1 MVLIEFKFVKI
12 TIVVPNIVLGK
23 THLVLIE
30 GVSKR
35 SKDCLQGRNDNNVK
49 VILPGKDAV
58 CSKDGR
64 VSKELRPGDYVA
76 VQINA
81 ASSQVLKGKCFE
93 HQLYHYFFCV
103 LYC

>member
-1 MVLIEFKFVKI
+1 M
-12 TIVVPNIVLGK
+12 
-23 THLVLIE
+23 LIE

-58 CSKDGR
+58 YSKDGR

-93 HQLYHYFFCV
+93 HYFFCV

>member
-1 MVLIEFKFVKI
+1 M
-12 TIVVPNIVLGK
+12 
-23 THLVLIE
+23 LIE

-81 ASSQVLKGKCFE
+81 ATSQVLKGKCFQ
-93 HQLYHYFFCV
+93 HSFFCV